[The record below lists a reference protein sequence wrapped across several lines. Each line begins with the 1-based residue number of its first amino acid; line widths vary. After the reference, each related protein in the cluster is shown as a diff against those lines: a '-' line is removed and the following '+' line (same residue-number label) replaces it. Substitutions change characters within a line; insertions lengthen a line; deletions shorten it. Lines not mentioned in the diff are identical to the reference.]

1 MSPDDDGSGLNEV
14 ARSEKVL
21 PGVWRLRLPCPWPG
35 VPHVNAWALSRPDGV
50 VLFDTGIAGEDGLHQ
65 LELALGQAKMKLRD
79 VRLLVCTHAHTDH
92 YGLAGPIVDATG
104 CELWM
109 HPAWEHI
116 RGMADNTDRA
126 LERRVEVARQSGVPA
141 AALERYAES
150 RKEGKP
156 LIERLIAPDRELVD
170 GVEVSTEL
178 GFLRAYET
186 PGHAPS
192 HVVLHEPESG
202 VLISGDHLLG
212 RVSLFFDYGHTAD
225 PVQEFLDSLD
235 AVDELD
241 VRLCLAGHGRPFRDV
256 GAKIEANRELVGE
269 QLGRMRGSLAGG
281 EKTAFDTVPDLL
293 GRENFN
299 PATSGWGLQL
309 ALAYLDHLAIAGEV
323 EKVEGTDPIAWRV
336 TSQDPR
342 G

>member
-1 MSPDDDGSGLNEV
+1 MPPVSPADRRNEV
-14 ARSEKVL
+14 ARSERVL

-79 VRLLVCTHAHTDH
+79 IRLLVCTHSHTDH
-92 YGLAGPIVDATG
+92 YGLAGPIVDAAG

-109 HPAWEHI
+109 HPAWEHV
-116 RGMADNTDRA
+116 RPMVEQPERA
-126 LERRVEVARQSGVPA
+126 LEERIEVARHSGVPMK
-141 AALERYAES
+141 ALERYEEA
-150 RKEGKP
+150 RKGDAP
-156 LIERLIAPDRELVD
+156 LTDRIVAPDRELVD
-170 GVEVSTEL
+170 GMEVSTEL
-178 GFLRAYET
+178 GFFRVYET

-212 RVSLFFDYGHTAD
+212 RISLFFDYGHTAD
-225 PVQEFLDSLD
+225 PVGDFLVSLD

-256 GAKIEANRELVGE
+256 GAKIEANRALVAE
-269 QLGRMRGSLAGG
+269 QLDRIRGSIAKG
-281 EKTAFDTVPDLL
+281 ERTAFDTVPDLI
-293 GRENFN
+293 GAENMS
-299 PATSGWGLQL
+299 AGAAGWGLQV
-309 ALAYLDHLAIAGEV
+309 ALAYLDHLALAGEV
-323 EKVEGTDPIAWRV
+323 EKVDGTDPLVWRM
-336 TSQDPR
+336 SE
-342 G
+342 GG